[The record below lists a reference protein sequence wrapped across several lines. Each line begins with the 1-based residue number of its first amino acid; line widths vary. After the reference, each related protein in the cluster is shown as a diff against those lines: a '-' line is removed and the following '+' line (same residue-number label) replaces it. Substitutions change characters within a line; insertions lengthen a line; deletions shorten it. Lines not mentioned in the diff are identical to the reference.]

1 MRPGPRSGDHASTFP
16 TIGDPPC
23 PNPCCLPK
31 PSRTRKAPPRPRRN
45 TLSSGAQGITTV
57 GSDIAQLPFL
67 QHLSQVLPAADV
79 AFGGAMLMLIIVI
92 HATGVRAVTG
102 HVAHRSRII
111 MLRPK
116 VWRADLLM
124 TTSILLLLALHLTET
139 IVWAAALVESG
150 LVPSW
155 RAAGFFAGNTY
166 TTVGYGTFVLP
177 VGWEMV
183 APIIAISGLFTF
195 GWSGSVL
202 VDIVARCQRIK
213 DAVIDRRKVGARTPT
228 RSEARPHGAAPG
240 LARSDASR
248 SGVGVWRLTGPRRCA
263 SPHATSATRRAR
275 RPVAT
280 ASSLAA
286 LPCSAR
292 ARTPCRIAAM
302 RNMLNTR

>member
-1 MRPGPRSGDHASTFP
+1 MQAPLILAQNAAPTPGGTEAAL
-16 TIGDPPC
+16 G
-23 PNPCCLPK
+23 
-31 PSRTRKAPPRPRRN
+31 RTLTN
-45 TLSSGAQGITTV
+45 DAQNLANV
-57 GSDIAQLPFL
+57 PHDIAQLPFL

-116 VWRADLLM
+116 AWRADVLM

-139 IVWAAALVESG
+139 IVWATALVESG

-177 VGWEMV
+177 AGWEML

-213 DAVIDRRKVGARTPT
+213 DAVIDQQEGQAPAAGAVPQ
-228 RSEARPHGAAPG
+228 ARPPE
-240 LARSDASR
+240 R
-248 SGVGVWRLTGPRRCA
+248 PRGE
-263 SPHATSATRRAR
+263 
-275 RPVAT
+275 
-280 ASSLAA
+280 
-286 LPCSAR
+286 
-292 ARTPCRIAAM
+292 
-302 RNMLNTR
+302 